1 MKKVVFVVFG
11 VFVLA
16 PVFAEDAVIIN
27 SEIVENNERKNT
39 SFDNLYLGIGVGG
52 SFLKNETTMGE
63 RVKLNTDRFIGSAV
77 FGVGKTFQDC
87 YYVGCEGLV
96 DFSKTKTQTTL
107 IPHVSFK
114 TRGVTPSF
122 GFRLGYQYLPWNA
135 MVYGK
140 VSAVFPKVTVVC
152 NNMTSMSISKATPS
166 FELGVEKACGQFAA
180 RFGVE
185 YVVRAKKTITVE
197 NMGYDVKSGKGFNV
211 RAMIIYTR

>member
-11 VFVLA
+11 VSVLA
-16 PVFAEDAVIIN
+16 PVFAEDAVVVN
-27 SEIVENNERKNT
+27 SEIVENNEQKNIP
-39 SFDNLYLGIGVGG
+39 FDNLYLGIGVGG
-52 SFLKNETTMGE
+52 SFLKNETTVEE
-63 RVKLNTDRFIGSAV
+63 RIKLNTDRFIGSAV

-96 DFSKTKTQTTL
+96 DFAKTKTQTTPV
-107 IPHVSFK
+107 PHVSFK

-122 GFRLGYQYLPWNA
+122 GLRLGYQYLPWNA

-140 VSAVFPKVTVVC
+140 VSAVFPKVTVICDDVA
-152 NNMTSMSISKATPS
+152 NVSISKATPS
-166 FELGVEKACGQFAA
+166 FELGIEKACGQFAA

-185 YVVRAKKTITVE
+185 YVVRTKKTITVE
-197 NMGYDVKSGKGFNV
+197 NVDYDVKSGKGFNI